1 VYPAHGAGS
10 ACGKMMSKETF
21 DTLGNQKKFNYALST
36 DLTKDMFIKEV
47 LKGLMPPPGYFPKN
61 VMMNISGYDGIDT
74 VLSRGNKALHP
85 DEFEFQANE
94 LHALVLDT
102 RHASDF
108 ANAHIPNAI
117 NIGIDG
123 SFAMWIGA
131 LIPDIKQTILIV
143 ADSGREEEV
152 ITRLARVGYD
162 YAIGYL
168 KGGMQSWINEHKD
181 IETVQSLSVQE
192 FADIEQKN
200 PSIAILDVRKHSEYS
215 SEHIV
220 NAENFPLD
228 TINED
233 YHQINKEKEFFVHCA
248 GGYRSM
254 IFISILKARGYH
266 HLINIDGGFNA
277 IKESKAFSLTEFVC
291 PTTLL

>member
-1 VYPAHGAGS
+1 
-10 ACGKMMSKETF
+10 
-21 DTLGNQKKFNYALST
+21 
-36 DLTKDMFIKEV
+36 
-47 LKGLMPPPGYFPKN
+47 
-61 VMMNISGYDGIDT
+61 
-74 VLSRGNKALHP
+74 
-85 DEFEFQANE
+85 
-94 LHALVLDT
+94 
-102 RHASDF
+102 
-108 ANAHIPNAI
+108 
-117 NIGIDG
+117 
-123 SFAMWIGA
+123 
-131 LIPDIKQTILIV
+131 
-143 ADSGREEEV
+143 
-152 ITRLARVGYD
+152 
-162 YAIGYL
+162 
-168 KGGMQSWINEHKD
+168 MQSWINELKE
-181 IETVQSLSVQE
+181 IETVQSISVQE

-200 PSIAILDVRKHSEYS
+200 PTIAILDVRKHSEYD

-220 NAENFPLD
+220 SAENFPLD